1 MNISFGVQSDN
12 PKLKEAIDEALDKEI
27 IIVAASGN
35 TLGLSVDYPAKY
47 ENVISVSAIKENL
60 KTIWCICKRENRLCS
75 SRNKYLNY

>member
-60 KTIWCICKRENRLCS
+60 KRSGVSAKG
-75 SRNKYLNY
+75 K

>member
-1 MNISFGVQSDN
+1 FNFGLSDCT
-12 PKLKEAIDEALDKEI
+12 PKLKEAIDEALDKGI

-60 KTIWCICKRENRLCS
+60 TS
-75 SRNKYLNY
+75 